1 MTAILIGIHPP
12 FFLLLLAAPL
22 FTDWTLYLFSDSRA
36 YMLVHQC
43 KRINSPLLMITTH
56 LGQDFPTLV
65 SDVPAGDLS
74 SFNLSRLRKN
84 GFFDRV
90 LCDVPCSGDGT
101 MRKQPNIWGKWN
113 TASGFGLHPLQLQI
127 AERGL
132 KMLKPDGLMVYS
144 TCSMSPYGMLLLQ
157 LY

>member
-1 MTAILIGIHPP
+1 
-12 FFLLLLAAPL
+12 
-22 FTDWTLYLFSDSRA
+22 
-36 YMLVHQC
+36 MLVHQC

-65 SDVPAGDLS
+65 ADVPEGDLS
-74 SFNLSRLRKN
+74 AINISKLRKN

-132 KMLKPDGLMVYS
+132 KLLKPDGLMVYS
-144 TCSMSPYGMLLLQ
+144 TCSMSPYGENFADPRRLLFLSVAD
-157 LY
+157 LYCVVFHYRG

>member
-1 MTAILIGIHPP
+1 
-12 FFLLLLAAPL
+12 
-22 FTDWTLYLFSDSRA
+22 
-36 YMLVHQC
+36 MLVHQC

-65 SDVPAGDLS
+65 SDLPAGDLS
-74 SFNLSRLRKN
+74 AFNLTKLRKN

-132 KMLKPDGLMVYS
+132 KLLKPDGLMVYS
-144 TCSMSPYGMLLLQ
+144 TCSMSPYGEFS
-157 LY
+157 YCSPPVCVE